1 MDVHKQYTVKGK
13 GKMGNQ
19 KQLSKLEVSSFCS
32 QMHMMLKGGISIF
45 ESVSILLED
54 SSNEAEKEIL
64 NTINTEINEGKNL
77 SDALAVSGVYPA
89 YALKMI
95 SIGEETGT
103 LDEVMHSLAIYY
115 DREDAINK
123 NLRNALTYPLVMIG
137 MMALVIIIL
146 LTQVMPIFEQV
157 FVQLGLEMNSF
168 ARSILTLGN
177 TLEQY
182 AIIFI
187 AIILLIVAIIF
198 YLTKTVSGK
207 KQWLSFAYHIGFT
220 RDIYEKLGACKVASA
235 LSIALKSGM
244 TSEKGLEFSNE
255 LAMNPNISKKIEV
268 CATAV
273 QEGTDLAEALK
284 FSNLFSGVAARMV
297 SIAGKT
303 GNLDQAMDDIAGR
316 YEEEV
321 DTKIR
326 HLIGM
331 IEPTLVIVLS
341 IIVGVILL
349 SVMLP
354 LLSVMSSL

>member
-1 MDVHKQYTVKGK
+1 
-13 GKMGNQ
+13 MGNQ

-45 ESVSILLED
+45 ESISILLED
-54 SSNEAEKEIL
+54 SSNNAEKEIL
-64 NTINTEINEGKNL
+64 TTINTEINEGKNL
-77 SDALAVSGVYPA
+77 SDALETTKVYPN

-95 SIGEETGT
+95 AIGEETGT

-123 NLRNALTYPLVMIG
+123 NLRNALTYPLIMIG

-157 FVQLGLEMNSF
+157 FMQLGLEMNGF

-182 AIIFI
+182 AVVFI
-187 AIILLIVAIIF
+187 TLVLLIVAIIF
-198 YLTKTVSGK
+198 FLTKTTAGK
-207 KQWLSFAYHIGFT
+207 KQWLSFAYHMGFT
-220 RDIYEKLGACKVASA
+220 KDIYEKLGACKVASA

-255 LAMNPNISKKIEV
+255 LAMNPNISKKIDK
-268 CATAV
+268 CTDSV
-273 QEGTDLAEALK
+273 QEGHELADSLRD
-284 FSNLFSGVAARMV
+284 SNIFSGVAARMV

-303 GNLDQAMDDIAGR
+303 GNLDQAMDDIAAK

-326 HLIGM
+326 QLIGM
-331 IEPTLVIVLS
+331 IEPTLVIILS
-341 IIVGVILL
+341 VIVGVILL